1 MSLTSKQRRDPILAR
16 ILEHGHIEVKKLAQ
30 DLGVSDA
37 TIRRDL
43 RALADEGQIELT
55 YGGATL
61 PRPADF
67 SFRSKA
73 VRNIEAK
80 RLIGQ
85 LAAGLISDNE
95 HIFLDSGTTCF
106 EMCRNLKRR
115 RGLQVVVNSA
125 RLALEL
131 GTYPDISVIMIGG
144 HYRPDRMDSVGP
156 LATATIEQLR
166 GYVAF
171 VGADGLSR
179 DFGVTASDIDSAHL
193 YRQAI
198 RNSRETIL
206 LVDHSKVLS
215 PSLFKICELEDIS
228 RIITDQRPAPE
239 WREFLNAMGIEL
251 LYPES
256 PKGDLISPADAG
268 DPGGEAS
275 RSGKSDAGAPV

>member
-1 MSLTSKQRRDPILAR
+1 MSLTSKQRRDQILAG

-30 DLGVSDA
+30 VLGVSDA
-37 TIRRDL
+37 TARRDL

-61 PRPADF
+61 PRPSDF

-73 VRNIEAK
+73 IRNIEAK
-80 RLIGQ
+80 RLIGR
-85 LAAGLISDNE
+85 LAAGLVSDNE

-106 EMCRNLKRR
+106 EVCHNLKRR

-131 GTYPDISVIMIGG
+131 GVYPEISVIMIGG

-171 VGADGLSR
+171 MGADGLSR

-198 RNSRETIL
+198 RNARETIL
-206 LVDHSKVLS
+206 LVDHSKFLS
-215 PSLFKICELEDIS
+215 PSLFKICEIEDIS
-228 RIITDQRPAPE
+228 RIVTDQRPLPE
-239 WREFLNAMGIEL
+239 WIEYLNAKGVEL
-251 LYPES
+251 LYAES
-256 PKGDLISPADAG
+256 APDRSTLTVDAG
-268 DPGGEAS
+268 D
-275 RSGKSDAGAPV
+275 SG